1 MVEEFLTLE
10 ELEKLRQL
18 LKNGDN
24 TEANAAIDRMINDRL
39 EHIRVLE
46 QEIDDM
52 YDNVPV

>member
-1 MVEEFLTLE
+1 LVEEFLTLE

-18 LKNGDN
+18 LNDGDN

>member
-24 TEANAAIDRMINDRL
+24 TEANATIDRMINDRL

-46 QEIDDM
+46 QEVDDM